1 MGLPVLILGNSG
13 VGKTSSLM
21 NLDPAKALLIQPV
34 KKSLPFRSSQ
44 WKPISKENPSGS
56 VMVMRDYKRIFGS
69 MSKAAGE
76 VGKEII
82 IIDDANYL
90 MSLEEMS
97 RVDETGYR
105 KFTDMAVNFS
115 NLIFTAQN
123 LPDHVRVYILAHTK
137 TNEDGEISIKTTGKM
152 LDEKIVVE
160 GLFTIVMRCH
170 ERDGHH
176 FFTTKKHGGDPVKT
190 PIGMFDTDEIP
201 NDLALVDAQIC
212 DYEGIETNKET
223 AA

>member
-13 VGKTSSLM
+13 TGKTSSLM
-21 NLDPAKALLIQPV
+21 NLNPAKTLLIQPV
-34 KKSLPFRSSQ
+34 KKSLPFKSKE
-44 WKPISKENPSGS
+44 WKPLNKDNPNGS
-56 VMVMRDYKRIFGS
+56 ILVTRDYGVIIKSIH
-69 MSKAAGE
+69 KAINE
-76 VGKEII
+76 RGKEIV

-97 RVDETGYR
+97 RVNETGYK

-115 NLIFTAQN
+115 GLIFEAQA
-123 LPDHVRVYILAHTK
+123 LPDNIRVYFMAHTK
-137 TNEDGEISIKTTGKM
+137 ANEEGEISIKTTGKM

-176 FFTTKKHGGDPVKT
+176 FFTTRKRGGDPVKT
-190 PIGMFDTDEIP
+190 PIGMFDSEEIP
-201 NDLALVDAQIC
+201 NDLAAVDAVIC
-212 DYEGIETNKET
+212 EYEEIPNNAGKQQ
-223 AA
+223 

>member
-1 MGLPVLILGNSG
+1 MVSKSY
-13 VGKTSSLM
+13 KT
-21 NLDPAKALLIQPV
+21 
-34 KKSLPFRSSQ
+34 
-44 WKPISKENPSGS
+44 
-56 VMVMRDYKRIFGS
+56 IFGA
-69 MSKAAGE
+69 MQKAVASN
-76 VGKEII
+76 GKEII
-82 IIDDANYL
+82 VIDDANYL
-90 MSLEEMS
+90 MALEEMS

-123 LPDHVRVYILAHTK
+123 LPDHVRVYIMAHTK
-137 TNEDGEISIKTTGKM
+137 TSDDGEISIKTTGKM

-170 ERDGHH
+170 ERDGNH

-190 PIGMFDTDEIP
+190 PIGMFETDEIP
-201 NDLALVDAQIC
+201 NDLSAVDQIIC
-212 DYEGIETNKET
+212 EYEGIETNKET